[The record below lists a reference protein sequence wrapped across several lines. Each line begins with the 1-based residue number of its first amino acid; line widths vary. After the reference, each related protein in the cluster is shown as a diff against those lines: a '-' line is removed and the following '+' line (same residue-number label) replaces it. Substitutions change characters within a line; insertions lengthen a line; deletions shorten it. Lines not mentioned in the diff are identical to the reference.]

1 MLWNRQW
8 KDEKLK
14 KIPLVFYIHGG
25 GWVMEAPPVDHGEKF
40 VEKEFIFAAVKYRL
54 APEFKFPIPLEDCY
68 SALSYFL
75 DLFEAYNSTGISKD
89 VDKSNISHE
98 KKNQKNKNEF
108 SKKERINDDL
118 NKQWLKFWDGR
129 IILMGDSAGGNLAA
143 GLTFLQRDRNLGANI
158 ITQILIYPGMN
169 THDRLASHVQFGD
182 WYVLDEEIVKWFSNQ
197 YEREGNFK
205 KVFFFIVVK

>member
-1 MLWNRQW
+1 MLWNDQW

-25 GWVMEAPPVDHGEKF
+25 GWVMEAPPLDHGEKF

-54 APEFKFPIPLEDCY
+54 SPEFKFPIPLEDCY
-68 SALSYFL
+68 SALSHLL
-75 DLFEAYNSTGISKD
+75 DLLEAYNSTVMDNDIGKSKTSNENRKK
-89 VDKSNISHE
+89 KSEHGY
-98 KKNQKNKNEF
+98 
-108 SKKERINDDL
+108 SKKEKSDDL
-118 NKQWLKFWDGR
+118 NNKKWLKFWDGR

-158 ITQILIYPGMN
+158 ITQVLIYPSMN
-169 THDRLASHVQFGD
+169 THDRLESHVQFGD

-197 YEREGNFK
+197 YEREGNL
-205 KVFFFIVVK
+205 IN